1 MKHILSIYFLFYLYN
16 SRPSDLRVER
26 QVSGL
31 WLHNY
36 TFVQKPRSNYE
47 MTGFARITVIISE
60 ESIVYLE
67 YNLNIFLVL
76 LSHFLPIL
84 VFYVTV
90 FSHDVLNLK
99 YSL

>member
-1 MKHILSIYFLFYLYN
+1 
-16 SRPSDLRVER
+16 
-26 QVSGL
+26 
-31 WLHNY
+31 
-36 TFVQKPRSNYE
+36 

-60 ESIVYLE
+60 ESIVYLG

-76 LSHFLPIL
+76 LSHFLPIFILFNL

-99 YSL
+99 PSL